1 MLYTAQSWKSGPIA
15 IRYPRGKGVILS
27 AIQKPYKLEIG
38 KANVLTTGGNIAVLS
53 IGAIGNEA
61 TKALSML
68 AEEAIYVSHYD
79 MQSIKPLD
87 KELLTAIFNEYSS
100 IITIEDGV
108 ISGGFGSAILEF
120 KNQYEL
126 TSSIKILGLPDHFI
140 EHGTQKELYQELG
153 LDSSGI
159 YKTIK
164 VELR

>member
-1 MLYTAQSWKSGPIA
+1 
-15 IRYPRGKGVILS
+15 
-27 AIQKPYKLEIG
+27 
-38 KANVLTTGGNIAVLS
+38 
-53 IGAIGNEA
+53 
-61 TKALSML
+61 ML
-68 AEEAIYVSHYD
+68 AEEAIHVSHYD

-87 KELLTAIFNEYSS
+87 KELLTTIFNEYSS
-100 IITIEDGV
+100 IITIEDGI

-120 KNQYEL
+120 KNKHEL
-126 TSSIKILGLPDHFI
+126 TSPIKILGLPDHFI

>member
-1 MLYTAQSWKSGPIA
+1 MEKGSSLIKGKNLA
-15 IRYPRGKGVILS
+15 I
-27 AIQKPYKLEIG
+27 
-38 KANVLTTGGNIAVLS
+38 LS

-68 AEEAIYVSHYD
+68 KKEGVRVSHYD

-87 KELLTAIFNEYSS
+87 KELLISIFNEYPS
-100 IITIEDGV
+100 IVTIEDGV

-120 KNQYEL
+120 KNQHKL
-126 TSSIKILGLPDHFI
+126 TSSIKILGLPDQFI
-140 EHGTQKELYQELG
+140 EHGTQKELYHELG
-153 LDSSGI
+153 LDSVGI